1 MEGRKDGR
9 REGWKAFMSERL
21 PLEAVDRH
29 LRKPLPKHIN
39 LLFSLGSLAMF
50 LLLLQAVTGA
60 FLALYYS
67 PSPEHA
73 HNAVTYISEEVPFG
87 AFVRGLHH
95 WGASAMVIIVFLHL
109 LRVVLYGSYKA
120 PRELTWILGVL
131 LLLVVL
137 GFGFTG
143 YLLPWDEKAYWATVV
158 GVEIASTAPVLGD
171 FVAKVMR
178 GGSEIG
184 AVTLSR
190 FYALHTIWLPWLA
203 FGLVGVHLFFV
214 RYYGS
219 SGIPQS
225 PSCPPDKGGRGVT
238 AEEQPPSSPLDKEES
253 PLIREVRGVAE
264 IKTGK
269 PFYPD
274 QVFEDVIGML
284 ILFAV
289 LASVALFVPVPLEE
303 VADPTNAEY
312 DPRPEWY
319 FLFLFQ
325 LLKYFQG
332 PFEIIGTFVIPT
344 VGMVLLLILPF
355 LDKSER
361 VVLWKRPIALTVT
374 SVCVIGIVSLT
385 ILGASSPKLETQEP
399 SQPTEQVQDPVT
411 PDTETEV
418 VEEGEEV
425 FDFQLTEEEIE
436 GTEEG
441 EEVFDFPTHRG
452 RIGIAM
458 INHNSPEQFTLFP
471 TDTES
476 QPPRDDST
484 SGEIELV
491 SFRELVPEIKDTGY
505 LTHAIF
511 AYPAKFIPQ
520 IVRYAI
526 TTYTKE
532 GDWIVD
538 PFAGSGTVG
547 VEAYLC
553 KRNAFLLD
561 LNLLLNHIM
570 PMKLYGG
577 KERLREADLHKLL
590 EGMKESKAPV
600 YTRLVKC

>member
-1 MEGRKDGR
+1 MKNFL
-9 REGWKAFMSERL
+9 KERL
-21 PLEAVDRH
+21 PLSEFSAH

-120 PRELTWILGVL
+120 PRELTWIFGVFL
-131 LLLVVL
+131 LLIVL

-158 GVEIASTAPVLGD
+158 GVEIASTAPVFGD

-178 GGSEIG
+178 GGAEIG

-225 PSCPPDKGGRGVT
+225 PSCPPDKGRRGVNT
-238 AEEQPPSSPLDKEES
+238 EM
-253 PLIREVRGVAE
+253 
-264 IKTGK
+264 KTGK

-274 QVFEDVIGML
+274 QVFEDVVGML

-289 LASVALFVPVPLEE
+289 LAAVALFVPVPLED
-303 VADPTNAEY
+303 VADPTNADY

-344 VGMVLLLILPF
+344 VGMVLLLLLPF

-374 SVCVIGIVSLT
+374 SVCVIGIVGLT
-385 ILGASSPKLETQEP
+385 ILGASSPKLETQET
-399 SQPTEQVQDPVT
+399 SQSAEQVQGAVT
-411 PDTETEV
+411 PETETEG
-418 VEEGEEV
+418 VEEGETVFDFQLTAEEVDGTEEAV
-425 FDFQLTEEEIE
+425 FDFQLTEEE
-436 GTEEG
+436 
-441 EEVFDFPTHRG
+441 
-452 RIGIAM
+452 
-458 INHNSPEQFTLFP
+458 
-471 TDTES
+471 
-476 QPPRDDST
+476 
-484 SGEIELV
+484 
-491 SFRELVPEIKDTGY
+491 
-505 LTHAIF
+505 
-511 AYPAKFIPQ
+511 
-520 IVRYAI
+520 
-526 TTYTKE
+526 
-532 GDWIVD
+532 
-538 PFAGSGTVG
+538 
-547 VEAYLC
+547 
-553 KRNAFLLD
+553 
-561 LNLLLNHIM
+561 
-570 PMKLYGG
+570 
-577 KERLREADLHKLL
+577 L
-590 EGMKESKAPV
+590 E
-600 YTRLVKC
+600 

>member
-1 MEGRKDGR
+1 MRQ
-9 REGWKAFMSERL
+9 FLNERL
-21 PLEAVDRH
+21 PLSEFSAH

-73 HNAVTYISEEVPFG
+73 HNAVTYINEEVPFG

-120 PRELTWILGVL
+120 PRELTWIFGVL

-158 GVEIASTAPVLGD
+158 GVEISSTAPVLGD

-178 GGSEIG
+178 GGTEIG

-219 SGIPQS
+219 SGKPENT
-225 PSCPPDKGGRGVT
+225 P
-238 AEEQPPSSPLDKEES
+238 EEM
-253 PLIREVRGVAE
+253 
-264 IKTGK
+264 KTGK

-274 QVFEDVIGML
+274 QVFEDVVGML

-289 LASVALFVPVPLEE
+289 LASVALFVPVPLED
-303 VADPTNAEY
+303 VADPTNADY

-344 VGMVLLLILPF
+344 VGMVLLLLLPF

-374 SVCVIGIVSLT
+374 SVCVAGIVLLT
-385 ILGASSPKLETQEP
+385 ILGASSPKLETQET
-399 SQPTEQVQDPVT
+399 SQPTEQPKDT
-411 PDTETEV
+411 ATSDIETET
-418 VEEGEEV
+418 VEEGEAV

-436 GTEEG
+436 GTEE
-441 EEVFDFPTHRG
+441 VFDF
-452 RIGIAM
+452 
-458 INHNSPEQFTLFP
+458 QL
-471 TDTES
+471 TE
-476 QPPRDDST
+476 
-484 SGEIELV
+484 EEL
-491 SFRELVPEIKDTGY
+491 E
-505 LTHAIF
+505 
-511 AYPAKFIPQ
+511 
-520 IVRYAI
+520 
-526 TTYTKE
+526 
-532 GDWIVD
+532 
-538 PFAGSGTVG
+538 
-547 VEAYLC
+547 
-553 KRNAFLLD
+553 
-561 LNLLLNHIM
+561 
-570 PMKLYGG
+570 
-577 KERLREADLHKLL
+577 
-590 EGMKESKAPV
+590 
-600 YTRLVKC
+600 